1 MPDAA
6 LPMHGSPGYARAMA
20 SVFDSIRSSG
30 FRRGPERLLAG
41 ICGGIAAKLRIN
53 VWIVRLL
60 TLLLF
65 ALPVLGW
72 GVYLLIWVLT
82 PNQSGSIPVERW
94 LGRR

>member
-1 MPDAA
+1 MADAA
-6 LPMHGSPGYARAMA
+6 LPTHGWRGYARGMA
-20 SVFDSIRSSG
+20 SVFDSIRSTG
-30 FRRGPERLLAG
+30 FRRGPERLLGG

>member
-1 MPDAA
+1 
-6 LPMHGSPGYARAMA
+6 MA
-20 SVFDSIRSSG
+20 SVFDSIRSTG
-30 FRRGPERLLAG
+30 FRRGPQRLLAG
-41 ICGGIAAKLRIN
+41 ICGGIAVKLRIN
-53 VWIVRLL
+53 VWLVRLL